1 MHIVHAASTVSTEEG
16 TQQDGSLL
24 PASGTLTVCSSLN
37 VIGPNKLIGIDT
49 LRRAFLGVDNT
60 LLREVCPMGVDLE
73 VSYVP
78 KPWSVPQST
87 VC

>member
-1 MHIVHAASTVSTEEG
+1 MHIVHAASTVSTEG
-16 TQQDGSLL
+16 AQQNGSLL
-24 PASGTLTVCSSLN
+24 PASGTLKVCSNLN
-37 VIGPNKLIGIDT
+37 VIGLNKLRGIDT

-60 LLREVCPMGVDLE
+60 LLKEVCSMGVDLE

-78 KPWSVPQST
+78 KPWPVPQST